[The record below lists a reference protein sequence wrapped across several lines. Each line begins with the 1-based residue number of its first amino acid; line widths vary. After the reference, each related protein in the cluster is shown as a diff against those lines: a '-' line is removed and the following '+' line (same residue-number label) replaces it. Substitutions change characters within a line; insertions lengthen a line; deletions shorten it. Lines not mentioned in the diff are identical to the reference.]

1 MKKIL
6 FIVLTS
12 VALISTGCEG
22 LLEEEV
28 YGQPTAEEM
37 LSDPEN
43 VAKVVGQAYAEV
55 KWLHDHWGYWGITT
69 ISSDECVNPIRVPG
83 NDWSDDGYWKGFN
96 DHSWTANDLSFEFVW
111 QYSNTGRLSAN

>member
-1 MKKIL
+1 MDERFYCITHGKNIVMKKI
-6 FIVLTS
+6 F
-12 VALISTGCEG
+12 ISTLILVAFIATSCEN

-37 LSDPEN
+37 LSVPDN

-83 NDWSDDGYWKGFN
+83 NDWSDDG
-96 DHSWTANDLSFEFVW
+96 
-111 QYSNTGRLSAN
+111 